1 MKEDAREELQKE
13 YVRLSFLR
21 EKLNS
26 LLTQQRMLEVK
37 IRETESS
44 IRVLNELN
52 SLKKNEEILSSV
64 GSNVFLLAKIADKN
78 HVLVNV
84 GADTVVK
91 KSVGEAIG
99 YLEERLKR
107 LRATFEALRNEVSRL
122 TTLIAASEG
131 KLSQLA
137 KEVRGG

>member
-1 MKEDAREELQKE
+1 MKADAREELQRE

-26 LLTQQRMLEVK
+26 LLTQQKMLEVK

-44 IRVLNELN
+44 IRVLNEVK
-52 SLKKNEEILSSV
+52 SLKKDEEILSSA
-64 GSNVFLLAKIADKN
+64 GSNVFLLARIADKN

-84 GADTVVK
+84 GADTVLK
-91 KSVGEAIG
+91 KSVDEAIN
-99 YLEERLKR
+99 YLEERLGR
-107 LRATFEALRNEVSRL
+107 LKSTFEAFKREVSRL

-137 KEVRGG
+137 KKVREA